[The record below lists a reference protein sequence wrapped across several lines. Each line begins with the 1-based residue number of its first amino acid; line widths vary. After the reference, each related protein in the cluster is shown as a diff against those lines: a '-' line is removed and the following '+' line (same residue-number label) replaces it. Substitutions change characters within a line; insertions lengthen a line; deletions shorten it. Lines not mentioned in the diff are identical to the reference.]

1 MPFKLLSILTAAI
14 CLILAG
20 VWFALPDWI
29 LAHWHVAYLE
39 GGELVSRR
47 MACLFLALG
56 VILFGLRNLRAVEA
70 RQALGNGIIAACV
83 SLIALGFYERI
94 SHHAGNGIFFA
105 IGLESVICLA
115 FLTVGRFSGQAS
127 AEPVVQAH

>member
-1 MPFKLLSILTAAI
+1 MPFKTLSILTAAI
-14 CLILAG
+14 CLILAV

-56 VILFGLRNLRAVEA
+56 VILFGLRHLRSAEA
-70 RQALGNGIIAACV
+70 QGALGNGIIAACV
-83 SLIALGFYERI
+83 SLIVLGAYERI
-94 SHHAGNGIFFA
+94 SHHAGNGIFAA
-105 IGLESVICLA
+105 IGLESVICFA
-115 FLTVGRFSGQAS
+115 FLTVGRFSVRDDVELAAQ
-127 AEPVVQAH
+127 PR

>member
-1 MPFKLLSILTAAI
+1 MPFKTLSILTAVL

-20 VWFALPDWI
+20 MWFALPGWI

-56 VILFGLRNLRAVEA
+56 VILFGLRHLHSLEA
-70 RQALGNGIIAACV
+70 QQALGNGIIVACA
-83 SLIALGFYERI
+83 SLIVLGVYERI
-94 SHHAGNGIFFA
+94 SHHAGNGIFA
-105 IGLESVICLA
+105 AVGLESVICLA
-115 FLTVGRFSGQAS
+115 FLTVGRFSVRDGSGLAAQ
-127 AEPVVQAH
+127 PR

>member
-1 MPFKLLSILTAAI
+1 MPFKTLSILTAVL

-47 MACLFLALG
+47 MACLFLALC
-56 VILFGLRNLRAVEA
+56 VILFGLRHLHSREA
-70 RQALGNGIIAACV
+70 QQALGNGIITACV
-83 SLIALGFYERI
+83 SLIALGVYERI
-94 SHHAGNGIFFA
+94 SHHAGNGIFAA
-105 IGLESVICLA
+105 IGLESAICFA
-115 FLTVGRFSGQAS
+115 FLTVGCFSVRDGAGLAAQ
-127 AEPVVQAH
+127 PR

>member
-1 MPFKLLSILTAAI
+1 MPFKPLSVLTAAI

-20 VWFALPDWI
+20 MWFVMPDWI

-56 VILFGLRNLRAVEA
+56 VILFGLRDLRAPEA
-70 RQALGNGIIAACV
+70 RQAIGNGIIAACV
-83 SLIALGFYERI
+83 SLIALGLYERM

-105 IGLESVICLA
+105 IALESLICLA
-115 FLTVGRFSGQAS
+115 FLTVGRFSGRVG
-127 AEPVVQAH
+127 AEPAVQFR